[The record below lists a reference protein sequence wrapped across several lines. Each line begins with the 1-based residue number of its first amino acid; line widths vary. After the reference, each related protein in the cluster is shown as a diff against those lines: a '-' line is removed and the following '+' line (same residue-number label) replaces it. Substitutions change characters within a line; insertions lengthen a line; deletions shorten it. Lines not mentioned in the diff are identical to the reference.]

1 MAAISGALTL
11 LTNIVIAWN
20 AHQYERAMKRPGWDR
35 PQSHVRHIAPI
46 AHAHINLKGAITF
59 DLELHRNSGQNG
71 GNDTQRIANQGK

>member
-1 MAAISGALTL
+1 
-11 LTNIVIAWN
+11 
-20 AHQYERAMKRPGWDR
+20 
-35 PQSHVRHIAPI
+35 VRHIAPI